1 MSTNVIVTGP
11 PRSGKTTVL
20 QQVRE
25 RVTATPGG
33 VLAPE
38 RRVDGDRTGFDL
50 VDVYTEDSVQMAHV
64 DRESGPGV
72 GKYRVDVP
80 AVDQIA
86 TRAFSHA
93 GVDYYLIDEIA
104 PMEIHSDTF
113 VRRVRE
119 ALDSDVPVVAAV
131 HYGADTGFPAEVRSR
146 SDATV
151 FDLTDEPVDAATGQ
165 ITEELS
171 STGLGTI
178 D

>member
-1 MSTNVIVTGP
+1 MPTNFLVTGP

-20 QQVRE
+20 QRVRE
-25 RVTATPGG
+25 RVTATAGG

-38 RRVDGDRTGFDL
+38 RRVDGERTGFDL

-80 AVDQIA
+80 AVDRIA
-86 TRAFSHA
+86 SRAFSHA

-119 ALDSDVPVVAAV
+119 VLDGDVPVVAAV
-131 HYGADTGFPAEVRSR
+131 HYRADTGFPAEVRNK
-146 SDATV
+146 SDATL
-151 FDLTDEPVDAATGQ
+151 FDLTDESVAAVTKDVVDSIATADSGGH
-165 ITEELS
+165 E
-171 STGLGTI
+171 
-178 D
+178 